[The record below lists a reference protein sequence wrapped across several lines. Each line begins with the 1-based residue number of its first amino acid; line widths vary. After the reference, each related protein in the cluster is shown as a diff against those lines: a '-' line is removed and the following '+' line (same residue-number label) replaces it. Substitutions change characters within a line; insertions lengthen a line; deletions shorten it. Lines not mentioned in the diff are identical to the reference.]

1 MPCGSWGMTNWEQ
14 QCYYHTV
21 APLKSS
27 VAPRCVV
34 VVVFQPVTHV
44 SAMTLCDPMD
54 CNTPGF
60 PVLHCLLEFAQIHVR
75 WVSSAIQP
83 SHPLSPASPP
93 ALSLSQLFQ
102 WGSFPMSWL
111 FTSGVQSIG
120 APGSASVLPMNI
132 GASLMTQMV
141 NNLPI
146 MQGTWV
152 QSLVWEDP
160 LEKGIATHSIILAW
174 RITWTEKHGRLHSMG
189 TQRVRHDWET
199 FTMCKEQFSGGLVD

>member
-93 ALSLSQLFQ
+93 ALHFPSIRIFYSWVGSWHQVAKVLDLQLQHQSFQ
-102 WGSFPMSWL
+102 WKFRVDFLYDW
-111 FTSGVQSIG
+111 
-120 APGSASVLPMNI
+120 
-132 GASLMTQMV
+132 
-141 NNLPI
+141 
-146 MQGTWV
+146 
-152 QSLVWEDP
+152 LVWFPYSPRDSQESSP
-160 LEKGIATHSIILAW
+160 TPHFNS
-174 RITWTEKHGRLHSMG
+174 
-189 TQRVRHDWET
+189 
-199 FTMCKEQFSGGLVD
+199 